1 MSSQVGAVVGLL
13 CVAATLVPSLALAVF
28 NSITGLL
35 VFVTALLLIHMA
47 YALFAAL
54 LLYLRR
60 AFSLGP
66 TVRIPISA
74 PVGTAPNFLRLFRAL
89 SNRVRQ
95 PRAGWSSTSSLG
107 RSCLARPAAADDVYS
122 PTSEASSWHRIG
134 RRARQPSRST
144 NCLRGVAQTHAIER
158 ACLFSSS
165 LVQ

>member
-28 NSITGLL
+28 SSITGLL
-35 VFVTALLLIHMA
+35 VFVTALLLMHMA

-74 PVGTAPNFLRLFRAL
+74 PVGSPANFLRHF
-89 SNRVRQ
+89 Q
-95 PRAGWSSTSSLG
+95 G
-107 RSCLARPAAADDVYS
+107 REKAQLPQAFAQQAWGLESG
-122 PTSEASSWHRIG
+122 T
-134 RRARQPSRST
+134 
-144 NCLRGVAQTHAIER
+144 LR
-158 ACLFSSS
+158 
-165 LVQ
+165 